1 VTLQQILD
9 AILGQ
14 AGVIVLLLI
23 ILWAGW
29 KRYWVFGSYYTEMR
43 DQLRE
48 QLLEERKEAKAR
60 YERAVGAVESNTGL
74 LERTIRQAEGR
85 QGERSD

>member
-1 VTLQQILD
+1 MTIQDILD

-43 DQLRE
+43 E
-48 QLLEERKEAKAR
+48 QLQTQIRDERKEAKER
-60 YERAVGAVESNTGL
+60 YERALTTAETSTVQAARAIQRVESIN
-74 LERTIRQAEGR
+74 
-85 QGERSD
+85 SDRPS